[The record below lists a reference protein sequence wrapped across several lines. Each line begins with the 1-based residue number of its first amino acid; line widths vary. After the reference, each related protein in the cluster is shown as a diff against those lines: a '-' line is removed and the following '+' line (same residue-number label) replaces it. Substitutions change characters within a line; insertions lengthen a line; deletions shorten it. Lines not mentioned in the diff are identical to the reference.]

1 MNLYAITLALIVLIL
16 LAVSLTR
23 LGKVKTKAD
32 YLIAGRSLPAFV
44 LVFTLLSSWI
54 GSGSLLGGAEN
65 AYRHGFA
72 ALWGAA
78 GGWAGLALIYFIA
91 PRARHF
97 AQYTIPDLLEARYN
111 QTARVLGVIAILFTY
126 TAITSYQFIGGG
138 DILHL
143 IFPALSAIQGR
154 CLIAAFVILLTAIAG
169 MSSVA
174 YTDLAIGLLATFT
187 LCIALPVLVHN
198 FGGWSAVHAALPSSH
213 FRIFGDIHPINSYVG
228 TNILPDGT
236 RERISSAM
244 ELFLPTCLLMLG
256 NQSMYQKFFSAKSE
270 KDATRAVIG
279 WIVGTV
285 ILETVIVALAVAG
298 SAIFPTGEV
307 HDHPREILAYVGL
320 HAFQPQQTVTTI
332 PNLTGPA
339 GPAIPAS
346 PASPAPANAVILSG
360 ARSAQ
365 SKDLHHQEE
374 KGVILS
380 GARSAQSKDLRSD
393 AAAPIVITTTEVL
406 PPFTLHTL
414 QLLGALLV
422 GAIFAKIISTANNYL
437 FSPATNLVN
446 DIFVRY
452 IRPNAGNQQVLLVS
466 RAMVVLL
473 GLWALYQG
481 LHTESVLKKS
491 LYAYTIYSAALTPVI
506 LAAFYWRRA
515 TASAAVAS
523 IFTGT
528 FVTVFWDS
536 AFIHHHIPAILADRD
551 AIFPALVA
559 SLLCLVIVSLLTPRP
574 NLAHL
579 TPFADNAQT
588 S

>member
-1 MNLYAITLALIVLIL
+1 MNLYAIVLAIIVLTL

-32 YLIAGRSLPAFV
+32 YLVAGRSLPAFV

-65 AYRHGFA
+65 AYKHGFA
-72 ALWGAA
+72 ALWQAA

-111 QTARVLGVIAILFTY
+111 QTARVLGVIAVLFTY

-143 IFPALSAIQGR
+143 IFPTISAIHGR
-154 CLIAAFVILLTAIAG
+154 EIIAGFVILLTAIAG

-187 LCIALPVLVHN
+187 LCLALPVLVHN
-198 FGGWSAVHAALPSSH
+198 FAYLDHTGWSAIRAALPATH
-213 FRIFGDIHPINSYVG
+213 FQLFGDITPIQ
-228 TNILPDGT
+228 
-236 RERISSAM
+236 AA

-256 NQSMYQKFFSAKSE
+256 NQSMYQKFFSARSE
-270 KDATRAVIG
+270 KDATRAVTG
-279 WIVGTV
+279 WIIGTI
-285 ILETVIVALAVAG
+285 ILETVIVAIAVTG
-298 SAIFPTGEV
+298 SAMFPTGEV
-307 HDHPREILAYVGL
+307 HDHPREVLAYVGL
-320 HAFQPQQTVTTI
+320 HGFEPAHVVGSPTVTTF
-332 PNLTGPA
+332 PNATGPA
-339 GPAIPAS
+339 S
-346 PASPAPANAVILSG
+346 V
-360 ARSAQ
+360 
-365 SKDLHHQEE
+365 
-374 KGVILS
+374 V
-380 GARSAQSKDLRSD
+380 
-393 AAAPIVITTTEVL
+393 TTTEVV
-406 PPFTLHTL
+406 PPVALHML

-422 GAIFAKIISTANNYL
+422 GSIFAKVISTANNYL

-452 IRPNAGNQQVLLVS
+452 IRPNSGNQQVLLVS
-466 RAMVVLL
+466 RLMVVAL
-473 GLWALYQG
+473 GVWALVQSLG
-481 LHTESVLKKS
+481 TESVLKKA

-528 FVTVFWDS
+528 FVTVFWDT
-536 AFIHHHIPAILADRD
+536 AFIHTHLPAIIAERD

-559 SLLCLVIVSLLTPRP
+559 SLLCLTVVSLLTAPP
-574 NLAHL
+574 TESHL
-579 TPFADNAQT
+579 HAFEQ

>member
-1 MNLYAITLALIVLIL
+1 MNLYAIILALIVLTL
-16 LAVSLTR
+16 LTVSLTR
-23 LGKVKTKAD
+23 LGKVHTRAD
-32 YLIAGRSLPAFV
+32 YLVAGRSLPAFV

-72 ALWGAA
+72 ALWQAA

-91 PRARHF
+91 PRARRF

-111 QTARVLGVIAILFTY
+111 QTARVLGVLAVLFTY

-143 IFPALSAIQGR
+143 IFPTTVSAIHGR
-154 CLIAAFVILLTAIAG
+154 YLIAAFVILFTAIAG

-174 YTDLAIGLLATFT
+174 YMDVAIGLLATFT
-187 LCIALPVLVHN
+187 LSLALPVLVHS
-198 FGGWSAVHAALPSSH
+198 FGGWSAVRVALPATH
-213 FRIFGDIHPINSYVG
+213 FQVFGDIYPINSHLG
-228 TNILPDGT
+228 SNLLPDGS
-236 RERISSAM
+236 RERISSAL

-256 NQSMYQKFFSAKSE
+256 NQSMYQKFFSARSE
-270 KDATRAVIG
+270 RDASRAVAG
-279 WIVGTV
+279 WIVGTL
-285 ILETVIVALAVAG
+285 ILETVIVALAVVG
-298 SAIFPTGEV
+298 SAVFPTGEV
-307 HDHPREILAYVGL
+307 HDHPREILAYTGL
-320 HAFQPQQTVTTI
+320 HGFSPTQTVTTI
-332 PNLTGPA
+332 PNPTG
-339 GPAIPAS
+339 
-346 PASPAPANAVILSG
+346 PAPANARHSEPQDSESPYSPSPSPNVPNS
-360 ARSAQ
+360 
-365 SKDLHHQEE
+365 
-374 KGVILS
+374 
-380 GARSAQSKDLRSD
+380 
-393 AAAPIVITTTEVL
+393 PIVITTTEVL
-406 PPFTLHTL
+406 PPFAADLL

-422 GAIFAKIISTANNYL
+422 GAIFAKIVSTANNYL

-446 DIFVRY
+446 DLFVRY
-452 IRPNAGNQQVLLVS
+452 LRPNASNRQTLLVS
-466 RAMVVLL
+466 RLMIVLL

-481 LHTESVLKKS
+481 LHTESVLKKA

-536 AFIHHHIPAILADRD
+536 AFIHTHVPAVLSDRD
-551 AIFPALVA
+551 AIFPALIA
-559 SLLCLVIVSLLTPRP
+559 SLLCLILVSLLTPRP

-579 TPFADNAQT
+579 QPFAED
-588 S
+588 

>member
-32 YLIAGRSLPAFV
+32 YLVAGRSLPAFV

-143 IFPALSAIQGR
+143 IFPTAISDIQGR

-256 NQSMYQKFFSAKSE
+256 NQSMYQKFFSARSE
-270 KDATRAVIG
+270 RDATRAVAG

-320 HAFQPQQTVTTI
+320 HGFSPQQTVTTI
-332 PNLTGPA
+332 PT
-339 GPAIPAS
+339 PAS
-346 PASPAPANAVILSG
+346 A
-360 ARSAQ
+360 
-365 SKDLHHQEE
+365 
-374 KGVILS
+374 VILS

-393 AAAPIVITTTEVL
+393 AATPIVITTTEIRPAPVAAML
-406 PPFTLHTL
+406 N
-414 QLLGALLV
+414 LLGALLV

-452 IRPNAGNQQVLLVS
+452 LRPNAGNRQTLLVS

-481 LHTESVLKKS
+481 LHTESVLKES

-536 AFIHHHIPAILADRD
+536 AFIHHHVPAILADRD
-551 AIFPALVA
+551 AIFPALIA
-559 SLLCLVIVSLLTPRP
+559 SLLCLIIVSLLTPRP

-579 TPFADNAQT
+579 TPFAESAPT
-588 S
+588 

>member
-1 MNLYAITLALIVLIL
+1 MNLYAVTLALIVLTL
-16 LAVSLTR
+16 LTVSLTR
-23 LGKVKTKAD
+23 LGKVHTRAD

-72 ALWGAA
+72 ALWQPA

-91 PRARHF
+91 PRARRF
-97 AQYTIPDLLEARYN
+97 AQYTIPDLLETRYN
-111 QTARVLGVIAILFTY
+111 QTARILGVLAILFTY

-143 IFPALSAIQGR
+143 IFPASISAIHGR
-154 CLIAAFVILLTAIAG
+154 YLIAAFVILFTAIAG

-174 YTDLAIGLLATFT
+174 YMDVAIGLLATFT
-187 LCIALPVLVHN
+187 LCAALPVLLHS
-198 FGGWSAVHAALPSSH
+198 FGGWSAVRAALPATH
-213 FRIFGDIHPINSYVG
+213 FQLFGDLHPFNSYSG
-228 TNILPDGT
+228 TNLLPDGT
-236 RERISSAM
+236 HERISSAL
-244 ELFLPTCLLMLG
+244 EIFLPTCLLMLG

-270 KDATRAVIG
+270 KDATRAVAG

-298 SAIFPTGEV
+298 SAIFPAGDV
-307 HDHPREILAYVGL
+307 HDHPREILAYTGL
-320 HAFQPQQTVTTI
+320 HAF
-332 PNLTGPA
+332 TGSRP
-339 GPAIPAS
+339 
-346 PASPAPANAVILSG
+346 LM
-360 ARSAQ
+360 
-365 SKDLHHQEE
+365 
-374 KGVILS
+374 
-380 GARSAQSKDLRSD
+380 
-393 AAAPIVITTTEVL
+393 
-406 PPFTLHTL
+406 
-414 QLLGALLV
+414 LLGALLV
-422 GAIFAKIISTANNYL
+422 GAIFAKIVSTANNYL
-437 FSPATNLVN
+437 FSPAANLVN

-452 IRPNAGNQQVLLVS
+452 LKPRASNKQILLVS
-466 RAMVVLL
+466 RLMVVLL

-536 AFIHHHIPAILADRD
+536 IFIHAHLPAVLADRD
-551 AIFPALVA
+551 AIFPALLA
-559 SLLCLVIVSLLTPRP
+559 SLVCLVTVSLLTTPP
-574 NLAHL
+574 TESHL
-579 TPFADNAQT
+579 RAFAE